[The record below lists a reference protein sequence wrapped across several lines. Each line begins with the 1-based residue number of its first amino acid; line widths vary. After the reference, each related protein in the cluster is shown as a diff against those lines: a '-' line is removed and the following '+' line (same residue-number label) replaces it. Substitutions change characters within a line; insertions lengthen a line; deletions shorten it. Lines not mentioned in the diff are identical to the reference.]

1 MAEIA
6 EAKADHVIVTNDN
19 PRKESEH
26 KIVEDITSGFKSN
39 NSFKVILDRRK
50 AINYCLD
57 KIDKN
62 NKSNLLLI
70 AGKGHEDKQI
80 TKNKI
85 VNFDD
90 TKIAKYYLDQRNKL

>member
-39 NSFKVILDRRK
+39 NSFNKTF
-50 AINYCLD
+50 YCIFNSFIYFYW
-57 KIDKN
+57 KTI
-62 NKSNLLLI
+62 
-70 AGKGHEDKQI
+70 
-80 TKNKI
+80 
-85 VNFDD
+85 
-90 TKIAKYYLDQRNKL
+90 